1 MSQAPRDDD
10 ASDAAAA
17 AGAASGGPLPGP
29 LPGPLRFAAA
39 VGALEAL
46 LLVGYGIS
54 VAVFPLVGRTSGV
67 SEGAE
72 VAGPV
77 LAAILIVFGVLVA
90 LVVRGLLHRRAAARV
105 PFFLVQA
112 FTVIG
117 AWPLATGAL
126 VWEWVLGIG
135 LVVLAA
141 ASAYV
146 ALSPSGAAALDR

>member
-10 ASDAAAA
+10 AAPGDAPADDR
-17 AGAASGGPLPGP
+17 LPV
-29 LPGPLRFAAA
+29 PLRFAAA

-46 LLVGYGIS
+46 LLIGYGIS

-67 SEGAE
+67 SEGAD

-77 LAAILIVFGVLVA
+77 LAVILVVFGVLVA

-117 AWPLATGAL
+117 AWPLASGGLA
-126 VWEWVLGIG
+126 WERVLGIG

-146 ALSPSGAAALDR
+146 ALSPAGAAALDR

>member
-1 MSQAPRDDD
+1 MNQAPRDDD
-10 ASDAAAA
+10 AADAAARVD
-17 AGAASGGPLPGP
+17 ASGAGR

-46 LLVGYGIS
+46 LLVGYGLS

-67 SEGAE
+67 SEGAD

-126 VWEWVLGIG
+126 AWERVLGIG

>member
-10 ASDAAAA
+10 AADSAARADASLV
-17 AGAASGGPLPGP
+17 GRLPGA
-29 LPGPLRFAAA
+29 LRFAAA

-46 LLVGYGIS
+46 LLVGYGLS

-126 VWEWVLGIG
+126 VWERVLGIG

-146 ALSPSGAAALDR
+146 ALSPTGAAALDR